1 MVVFEDF
8 TKQYQVSKTL
18 RFELIPQGKTLEN
31 MERAG
36 IVKGDCQRSE
46 DYQKAKKIIDKIYKH
61 ILNSSMSKVEID
73 WSTLAEATKEFR
85 KNKDKKKYENVQVSV
100 RKKLLEAIKNK
111 PIPVGKGT
119 KDLYKAMFEK
129 EIVTGEVC
137 AAFPGIDLTDEEKAI
152 LDKFKKFTTYFTG
165 FFENRKNIFTDEG
178 ISTSFTYRLVNDNFI
193 KFYDNCNLYK
203 DIIASVPGLKDEFKK
218 CFEDLQLFSERRLEE
233 IFETSFYNHI
243 LTQDGIDEFN
253 QLLGGISTK
262 EGEKK
267 KQGLNEVINLAMQK
281 DEGIRNKLRYRAH
294 KFTPLFKQIL
304 NDRSTL
310 SFIPESFK
318 DGAEVLNAVSTYTA
332 YLSGQDILK
341 RIRELIQSMDQYDP
355 DSLSID
361 GKYISKL
368 SQAVFA
374 SWNEIRDRV
383 KEYKRSL
390 LKKETKATLNKID
403 SEIKS
408 GVTVQEIL
416 ANPPDKNFYM
426 AINSYVENLIQNC
439 YNTLSQSLPCELE
452 TAEDKS
458 KIKILMDS
466 TLDLY
471 RFLEIFSHDNSQGVK
486 TAFEEQLT
494 EILADMKE
502 TVPLYNKVRNFAT
515 KKAYSIEKFKLN
527 FKNST
532 LASGWDIHKI
542 NDYKA
547 ILLKRNEEYFIG
559 ILMDRIKLNEARCLE
574 SNHDCYKFI
583 IYKQFD
589 VRQQLPRIAFCKA
602 VKQHFRSGKT
612 ASYKLE
618 TVSFIKPLVITKEIY
633 DLYTN
638 NYASQFDESGEIK
651 KFSKRYLELSNDE
664 EGYKAAV
671 ALWIDFIKQFIS
683 SYKRMSEFKSAE
695 LLLANQYESLAEIY
709 SKFDE
714 ISYEVTFENVSQA
727 FIDSCVE
734 NGSLYLFKLH
744 TKDFSPGASGK
755 PNLHTLYWK
764 YVFEEENLK
773 DVVVK
778 LNGQAELFYRPRSLT
793 QPVVHKK
800 GEKILNKTTSSGEP
814 VPDNVYVELSH
825 FIKNGSTGN
834 LSEEAKNWQAKV
846 SVRNVPHMITKDRR
860 FTQDKFFF
868 HVPLTLNYK
877 SANTPPR
884 FNDLVKEYIKK
895 NTDVHV
901 IGIDR
906 GERNLIYAVVINGE
920 GKIVE
925 QRSFNIVGGYNYQEK
940 LWQKENE
947 RQAAR
952 RDWTAVTSIKD
963 LKQGYLSA
971 VVHELS
977 KMIVKY
983 KAIVVLEN
991 LNVGFK
997 RMRGGIA
1004 ERSVYQQFEKALID
1018 KLNYLVFKDAVP
1030 TAPGGVLNAYQ
1041 LTDKFDSF
1049 SKMNQQTGF
1058 LFYVPAAYT
1067 SKIDPLTGFVD
1078 CFNWKQIKKNSESR
1092 KAFIGLF
1099 ESLYY
1104 DANTNN
1110 FVLHYRHKANRYVR
1124 GDNLDITE
1132 WEILIQENKKVVSKT
1147 NKSYC
1152 QGKRIIYRKG
1162 SGNHGGASPYY
1173 PHEEL
1178 QSLLKGYGISYKAG
1192 ENILPKIKAANDN
1205 ALVEKLHYIIKAVLQ
1220 LRNSNSET
1228 GEDYISSPIE
1238 GCEEWCFD
1246 SRAADDALPQDADA
1260 NGAFHIAMKGLLLMK
1275 RIRNDEKLAISNEDW
1290 LNYIQGLRS

>member
-1 MVVFEDF
+1 MEMRLMVVFEDF

-46 DYQKAKKIIDKIYKH
+46 DYQEAKKIIDKIYKH
-61 ILNSSMSKVEID
+61 ILNSSMAKVEID

-85 KNKDKKKYENVQVSV
+85 KNKDKKKYENVQVRV
-100 RKKLLEAIKNK
+100 RKKLLEDIKNQT
-111 PIPVGKGT
+111 ITVEKGA

-137 AAFPGIDLTDEEKAI
+137 AAFPEIDLTDEEKAI

-203 DIIASVPGLKDEFKK
+203 DIIASVPGLKGEFKK
-218 CFEDLQLFSERRLEE
+218 CFKDLQLFSKCRLEE

-253 QLLGGISTK
+253 QLLGGISAK

-310 SFIPESFK
+310 SFIPETFENDRK
-318 DGAEVLNAVSTYTA
+318 VLESIEAYKL
-332 YLSGQDILK
+332 YLSEQNILEK
-341 RIRELIQSMDQYDP
+341 AQELLCSMNRYD
-355 DSLSID
+355 SRKLSID

-368 SQAVFA
+368 SQAIFN
-374 SWNEIRDRV
+374 SWSKIHDGI
-383 KEYKRSL
+383 KDYKKSL
-390 LKKETKATLNKID
+390 LPKETKKALKGID
-403 SEIKS
+403 MELKQGVSVQDILDALPEENFHEVIVDYTHNLVQKCQAVLS
-408 GVTVQEIL
+408 G
-416 ANPPDKNFYM
+416 
-426 AINSYVENLIQNC
+426 
-439 YNTLSQSLPCELE
+439 SLPGNIE
-452 TAEDKS
+452 TDKD
-458 KIKILMDS
+458 KTDIKLVMDPL
-466 TLDLY
+466 LDLY

-486 TAFEEQLT
+486 TAFEEQLM

-502 TVPLYNKVRNFAT
+502 IIPLYNKVRNFAT
-515 KKAYSIEKFKLN
+515 KKAYSVEKFKLN
-527 FKNST
+527 FNVAT
-532 LASGWDIHKI
+532 LASGWDQNKE
-542 NDYKA
+542 NANCA
-547 ILLKRNEEYFIG
+547 IILRKKDMYYLG
-559 ILMDRIKLNEARCLE
+559 IYNS
-574 SNHDCYKFI
+574 SNQPFFEIVEQDDDGFEKM
-583 IYKQFD
+583 IYKQFPD
-589 VRQQLPRIAFCKA
+589 FNKMLPKC
-602 VKQHFRSGKT
+602 
-612 ASYKLE
+612 
-618 TVSFIKPLVITKEIY
+618 TVSRKNDVAVHFNKSDADFLLNVNTFSKPLLITKEVY
-633 DLYTN
+633 DLGTKTV
-638 NYASQFDESGEIK
+638 QGKK
-651 KFSKRYLELSNDE
+651 KFQIDYKRNTGDE
-664 EGYKAAV
+664 AGYKAALK
-671 ALWIDFIKQFIS
+671 AWIDFGKEFIK
-683 SYKRMSEFKSAE
+683 A
-695 LLLANQYESLAEIY
+695 YESTAIY
-709 SKFDE
+709 DISLLRKSEDYPDIQSFYKDVDNICYKIAFQKISDE
-714 ISYEVTFENVSQA
+714 AVNQ
-727 FIDSCVE
+727 CVE

-744 TKDFSPGASGK
+744 AKDFSPGASGK

-800 GEKILNKTTSSGEP
+800 GEKILNKTTRSGEP
-814 VPDNVYVELSH
+814 VPDDVYVELSH

-834 LSEEAKNWQAKV
+834 LSNEAKKWQAKV
-846 SVRNVPHMITKDRR
+846 SVRNVPHEITKDRR

-877 SANTPPR
+877 SANTPRR
-884 FNDLVKEYIKK
+884 FNDLVKAYIKK
-895 NTDVHV
+895 NPDVHV

-906 GERNLIYAVVINGE
+906 GERNLIYAVVIDGK

-952 RDWTAVTSIKD
+952 RDWTAVTTIKD

-991 LNVGFK
+991 LNAGFK

-1030 TAPGGVLNAYQ
+1030 AVPGGVLNAYQ

-1078 CFNWKQIKKNSESR
+1078 CFNWKQIKKNTESR
-1092 KAFIGLF
+1092 KAFTGLF
-1099 ESLYY
+1099 ESLCY

-1124 GDNLDITE
+1124 GGNLDITE
-1132 WEILIQENKKVVSKT
+1132 WDILIQENKEVVSKT
-1147 NKSYC
+1147 GKSYR

-1162 SGNHGGASPYY
+1162 SGNHGEASPYY

-1178 QSLLKGYGISYKAG
+1178 QSLLEEHGISYKAG
-1192 ENILPKIKAANDN
+1192 KNILPKIKAANDN

-1228 GEDYISSPIE
+1228 GEDYISSPVE
-1238 GCEEWCFD
+1238 GRKDWCFD